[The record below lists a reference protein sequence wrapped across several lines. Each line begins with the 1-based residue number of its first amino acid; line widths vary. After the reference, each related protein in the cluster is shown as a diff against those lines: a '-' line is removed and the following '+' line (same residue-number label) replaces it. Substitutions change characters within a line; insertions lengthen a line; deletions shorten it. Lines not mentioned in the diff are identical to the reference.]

1 MKKNYEFK
9 VEVSEFSVDKAKD
22 ILWQLYYSPEDAFKR
37 LKVTEE
43 MEPEMIAEALLKKRP
58 NMLFGKEQA
67 FLSTEGVDLGIKAPV
82 VRDVILERCHKAV
95 EEEDHCIEKAVKL
108 LRTEDNGEEA
118 SYKRLIGGLK
128 EIGFKNKEANY
139 LAGACNLYPVSLL
152 LDRLNQQVKNAVEVA
167 VETVVEDEA
176 HETQEVPVPVSSDFI
191 TSIVS
196 NKETVDMLFS
206 MITEEDKSM
215 ADIKCKFESTRAELN
230 RISKLL
236 AVVNELEQAGISF
249 DELMERKDK
258 VESLFDAINCLE
270 VA

>member
-9 VEVSEFSVDKAKD
+9 VDVSSFSVAKVKD

-43 MEPEMIAEALLKKRP
+43 DVASEMLVEALIKKHP
-58 NMLFGKEQA
+58 NLLFGKEQT
-67 FLSTEGVDLGIKAPV
+67 FLSTEGVDLGIKSPV
-82 VRDVILERCHKAV
+82 VRDVILERCHKAI

-139 LAGACNLYPVSLL
+139 LAGACNLYPVALL
-152 LDRLNQQVKNAVEVA
+152 LDRLNQQSVVEAEDTAVA
-167 VETVVEDEA
+167 VETEDEV
-176 HETQEVPVPVSSDFI
+176 QEVPVPVSSDFI
-191 TSIVS
+191 TNIVS
-196 NKETVDMLFS
+196 NKESVDKLLS
-206 MITEEDKSM
+206 LISEEDKNL
-215 ADIKCKFESTRAELN
+215 ADIEHKYESLKAEFDRLN
-230 RISKLL
+230 KLL
-236 AVVNELEQAGISF
+236 AVANELEQAGISF
-249 DELMERKDK
+249 DELLARKDK
-258 VESLFDAINCLE
+258 VESLFEAINCLA